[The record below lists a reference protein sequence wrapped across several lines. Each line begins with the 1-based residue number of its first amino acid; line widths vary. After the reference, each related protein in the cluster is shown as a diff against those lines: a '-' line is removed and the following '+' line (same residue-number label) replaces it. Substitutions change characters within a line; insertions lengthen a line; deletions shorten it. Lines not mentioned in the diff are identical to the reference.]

1 VLTHDVE
8 TARGYEAIPGLLELE
23 RSLGYRSSWNLVP
36 GGYDVDVR
44 KVERLVGDGFEVG
57 VHGWRHDGRDFVSH
71 DVFRARLP
79 QIRRHAELWGAQGFR
94 APSSLR
100 VWEWMPELGFD
111 YDSSYSD
118 TAPFEPQP
126 GGCCSVLPFF
136 NEDLVELPVTMPQ
149 DHTLFVILGEHDE
162 ALWRTKAEIVR
173 GLDGMALMLTHPDY
187 ATPPR
192 LAAYRRLLD
201 EYQGDESAWR
211 ALPREVS
218 AWWRARAASRLEPS
232 PRGWRIAGPAAGR
245 GRVASACAGA
255 GTGSR
260 APAS

>member
-1 VLTHDVE
+1 
-8 TARGYEAIPGLLELE
+8 
-23 RSLGYRSSWNLVP
+23 
-36 GGYDVDVR
+36 VDPR
-44 KVERLVGDGFEVG
+44 QVERLLADGFEVG
-57 VHGWRHDGRDFVSH
+57 VHGWRHDGRDFASH

-79 QIRRHAELWGAQGFR
+79 QIRRYAEQWGAQGFR

-100 VWEWMPELGFD
+100 VWDWMPELGFD

-126 GGCCSVLPFF
+126 GGCCSLLPFF
-136 NEDLVELPVTMPQ
+136 NQDLVELPVTMPQ
-149 DHTLFVILGEHDE
+149 DHTLFVILGERDE

-192 LAAYRRLLD
+192 LAAYRRLLE
-201 EYQGDESAWR
+201 EYRGDETAWR

-218 AWWRARAASRLEPS
+218 AWWRERAASRLEPV
-232 PRGWRIAGPAAGR
+232 PEGWRIAGPAAAR
-245 GRVASACAGA
+245 GRVAFASPGA
-255 GTGSR
+255 GTAPR
-260 APAS
+260 ALAS